1 MEWKEITLD
10 KTQEGYQELVLGKIE
25 TPKYIE
31 LNEYDIQVIASWLK
45 QRGYRLTKAG
55 ILEIK
60 KV

>member
-10 KTQEGYQELVLGKIE
+10 KIQEGYQEPVLGKIE
-25 TPKYIE
+25 TPKHIE

-45 QRGYRLTKAG
+45 QRGCRLTKYG
-55 ILEIK
+55 MIEIK